1 MAIGSTGE
9 SGQRSLSSI
18 RHALLLI
25 LSFPR
30 ALVVVEA
37 FAVLRRATYIQRSLR
52 NAPPLCLALPGDNDA
67 QPQQQQVVEA
77 LHSLVDFHQ
86 GTWTGTAT
94 SFSVTNDVAAGVVQ
108 RQASPPYMVQVSIG
122 TETAGAATLG
132 YTLLERIEFKDSR
145 GGETPF
151 VRKVSLPHSN
161 MDVDSVDASYS
172 LDSSC
177 PDLPLDL
184 TGTTTAQSWFQFG
197 IEHCI
202 ATSDNSRSRCF
213 VLYGTQDNDYQL
225 SRIVLCHEERQ
236 TTANAAAPP
245 PPNALDL
252 IGIQND
258 IDRLVE
264 KITGNGEVQ
273 EGNTSPLYGSESRSV
288 EDMATKNDKNA
299 QLSRH
304 IISLLEISSGIWNGD
319 SVIRD
324 VPTVLTSPLQQKG
337 FGGSTTANNARRR
350 RPEDRA
356 VVPFCSWT
364 VGVQKV
370 AWRYMWNF
378 GEEIRLVVE
387 TGRSMGAA
395 LAEPLSQS
403 LAGSVSVNEG
413 LSRRIP
419 PPDRMVY
426 IDWADD
432 NVGFLHGSVSI
443 QVPRYLKF
451 DSTRRVRP
459 LYTEFTVYQSSAAS
473 SSDEADLLP
482 ELICS
487 KISRLYNYEGKLKQG
502 VSSFFTLQRFG
513 SE

>member
-1 MAIGSTGE
+1 M
-9 SGQRSLSSI
+9 
-18 RHALLLI
+18 
-25 LSFPR
+25 
-30 ALVVVEA
+30 VEA
-37 FAVLRRATYIQRSLR
+37 FAILHRETNQRPSSLIAKSAPLRL
-52 NAPPLCLALPGDNDA
+52 APSNDS
-67 QPQQQQVVEA
+67 PQQQIVEA
-77 LHSLVDFHQ
+77 LNSLVDFHQ

-94 SFSVTNDVAAGVVQ
+94 SFSVTNDVAAGIVQ
-108 RQASPPYMVQVSIG
+108 RQVSPLYKVQVSLG
-122 TETAGAATLG
+122 TAASASATALG
-132 YTLLERIEFKDSR
+132 YTLLERIEFEDNHG
-145 GGETPF
+145 GGEAAQAPF
-151 VRKVSLPHSN
+151 VRKVSLPHCSL
-161 MDVDSVDASYS
+161 DVDSVDGSYS
-172 LDSSC
+172 LDTTS
-177 PDLPLDL
+177 PDLPSDL
-184 TGTTTAQSWFQFG
+184 TGMMSPLVQFG

-213 VLYGTQDNDYQL
+213 VLYGTNDNDYQL
-225 SRIVLCHEERQ
+225 SRIVVCHEERVV
-236 TTANAAAPP
+236 TGKATPPPP

-252 IGIQND
+252 IGIHND

-264 KITGNGEVQ
+264 KITGNGAVHEKNG
-273 EGNTSPLYGSESRSV
+273 ESAAESDTTNTN
-288 EDMATKNDKNA
+288 TA

-304 IISLLEISSGIWNGD
+304 IMSLLEISSGIWNGD

-337 FGGSTTANNARRR
+337 FGVTSQAATVRRR
-350 RPEDRA
+350 QDDQA

-364 VGVQKV
+364 VGVQKM

-378 GEEIRLVVE
+378 GEEIRSVVE

-395 LAEPLSQS
+395 LAEPLQAS

-432 NVGFLHGSVSI
+432 NVGFLYGSVSI

-451 DSTRRVRP
+451 DATRRVRP
-459 LYTEFTVYQSSAAS
+459 LYTEFAVYQSSAVS
-473 SSDEADLLP
+473 SSNSDEADVLP